1 MFPSRMIRWTH
12 LALVLSVLACSAAC
26 GSSSGGPTS
35 TTTRFVGTVDGTNV
49 VVGLVVTDGQALLFF
64 CGKGETLTTL
74 THWMH
79 GAVTL
84 GQAFELTD
92 GTASATGTATATTSA
107 SHLSGT
113 FMESA
118 SGKPMTWSADL
129 VTGGTLAGV
138 YTDQLSEG
146 LVALIVL
153 QSSASATPMA
163 QGAFHDVMLKDAILQ
178 VTPLAPLALTGG
190 GLAVDVVVSGATK
203 KVFLE
208 PAVED

>member
-1 MFPSRMIRWTH
+1 MFLSRMLRWTH
-12 LALVLSVLACSAAC
+12 VALVLSVLACSAAC
-26 GSSSGGPTS
+26 GSSGGGPTS

-92 GTASATGTATATTSA
+92 GTARATATATPSA

-113 FMESA
+113 FIASA

-129 VTGGTLAGV
+129 VTGGTLAGI

-153 QSSASATPMA
+153 QSSSSATPMA
-163 QGAFHDVMLKDAILQ
+163 QGAFHDVMLKEAILQ
-178 VTPLAPLALTGG
+178 VTPLAPLVLTGG
-190 GLAVDVVVSGATK
+190 SLAVDVVVSGASK
-203 KVFLE
+203 KVFLA